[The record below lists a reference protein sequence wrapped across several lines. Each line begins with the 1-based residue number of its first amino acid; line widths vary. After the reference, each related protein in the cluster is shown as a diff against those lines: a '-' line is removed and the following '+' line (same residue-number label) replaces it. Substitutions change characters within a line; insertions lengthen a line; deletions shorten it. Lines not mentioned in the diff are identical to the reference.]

1 MQEAR
6 GFCCRNTRPRKHP
19 MSQADPNPSLSQ
31 ALSRLDQLTN
41 WERKPR
47 GEMRVGLE
55 PMLDL
60 MQRLGNPH
68 LSFRAIHVAGTKGKG
83 SVSALLEAGLLRA
96 GWQVGRYASP
106 HVDRVNERISVL
118 GREVE
123 DDALAQAIMQVLD
136 SYEGAKQAAT
146 AGEDATWFD
155 VITAAAFV
163 VFRDAGLN
171 WVVVEVGLGGR
182 LDSTNVVF
190 GEVAIVINIG
200 LEHTEILGG
209 TREAIAREKVGILK
223 PGATLATTLAAGDA
237 AGRILQQRA
246 DELGCDVLRTDLPED
261 ATIAETNISLVGLV
275 FDHLGRQGEG
285 VQEEGA
291 KARPIGAW
299 LLEPAVIA
307 RAHLPGRMERFDFV
321 LPPALRHGRQTLPLV
336 MDGAHVPFNI
346 EAVLRDITRSPGIGG
361 DCVVIAALASDKDA
375 MGFLEVLSRY
385 VSYAVFS
392 EASGSG
398 RAHAASELEALGTS
412 MGMACEAEPDPHK
425 ALDRAVA
432 AAAARGGW
440 MLVTGSLYLVGA
452 LRGTVI
458 GNAK

>member
-1 MQEAR
+1 MPQS
-6 GFCCRNTRPRKHP
+6 HP
-19 MSQADPNPSLSQ
+19 SHSLSQ

-68 LSFRAIHVAGTKGKG
+68 RNFRAIHVAGTKGKG
-83 SVSALLEAGLLRA
+83 SVSALLEAGLVRA

-118 GREVE
+118 GREVG
-123 DDALAQAIMQVLD
+123 DDTLAGAITQVLD
-136 SYEGAKQAAT
+136 SYESAKRAAT

-171 WVVVEVGLGGR
+171 WIVAEVGLGGR

-190 GEVAIVINIG
+190 GEVAIVTNIG
-200 LEHTEILGG
+200 LEHTEILGV

-223 PGATLATTLAAGDA
+223 PGATLATMLAADDA
-237 AGRILQQRA
+237 AGHVLQQRA
-246 DELGCDVLRTDLPED
+246 DELGCEVLRTDLPED
-261 ATIAETNISLVGLV
+261 ATIADTNIALVGLV
-275 FDHLGRQGEG
+275 FDHLGRQGESAR
-285 VQEEGA
+285 EGSE
-291 KARPIGAW
+291 KDRPIGAW
-299 LLEPAVIA
+299 LLEPAVIEKA
-307 RAHLPGRMERFDFV
+307 RLPGRMERFDFA
-321 LPPALRHGRQTLPLV
+321 LPPASANGRQTLPII

-346 EAVLRDITRSPGIGG
+346 EAVLRDIARSSGVSG
-361 DCVVIAALASDKDA
+361 DCVVIVALASDKDA
-375 MGFLEVLSRY
+375 SGFVKVLSRY
-385 VSYAVFS
+385 AAYSVFT

-398 RAHAASELEALGTS
+398 RARAANELEALGKS
-412 MGMACEAEPDPHK
+412 MGMACEAEPDPHE
-425 ALDRAVA
+425 ALNRAVA
-432 AAAARGGW
+432 KAAERGGW
-440 MLVTGSLYLVGA
+440 ILVTGSLYLVGA
-452 LRGTVI
+452 LRGTVL
-458 GNAK
+458 GNVG

>member
-1 MQEAR
+1 M
-6 GFCCRNTRPRKHP
+6 
-19 MSQADPNPSLSQ
+19 
-31 ALSRLDQLTN
+31 
-41 WERKPR
+41 
-47 GEMRVGLE
+47 
-55 PMLDL
+55 
-60 MQRLGNPH
+60 
-68 LSFRAIHVAGTKGKG
+68 
-83 SVSALLEAGLLRA
+83 
-96 GWQVGRYASP
+96 
-106 HVDRVNERISVL
+106 
-118 GREVE
+118 
-123 DDALAQAIMQVLD
+123 
-136 SYEGAKQAAT
+136 
-146 AGEDATWFD
+146 
-155 VITAAAFV
+155 ITAAAFV

-291 KARPIGAW
+291 KGRPIGAW

-321 LPPALRHGRQTLPLV
+321 LPPALRYGRQTLPLV

-346 EAVLRDITRSPGIGG
+346 EAVLRDITRSLGIGG

>member
-1 MQEAR
+1 
-6 GFCCRNTRPRKHP
+6 
-19 MSQADPNPSLSQ
+19 MSRAHLHPSLSQ

-83 SVSALLEAGLLRA
+83 SVSSLIEAGLLRA

-136 SYEGAKQAAT
+136 SYESAKQAAT

-190 GEVAIVINIG
+190 GEVAVVTNIG

-237 AGRILQQRA
+237 AGRVLQQRA
-246 DELGCDVLRTDLPED
+246 DELGCDVLRTDLAED

-275 FDHLGRQGEG
+275 FDHLGRKGEG
-285 VQEEGA
+285 VQQGDA
-291 KARPIGAW
+291 KGRSIGAW

-307 RAHLPGRMERFDFV
+307 SAHLPGRMERFDFV
-321 LPPALRHGRQTLPLV
+321 LPPALRHGRQTLPMV

-346 EAVLRDITRSPGIGG
+346 EAVLRGITRSPGIGG

-375 MGFLEVLSRY
+375 TGFLKVLSRY
-385 VSYAVFS
+385 VSYAVFT

-398 RAHAASELEALGTS
+398 RAHAASELEALGAA
-412 MGMACEAEPDPHK
+412 MGMTCEAEPDPHK

-432 AAAARGGW
+432 EAAGRGGW
-440 MLVTGSLYLVGA
+440 MLVTGSLYLIGA

-458 GNAK
+458 RNAR

>member
-1 MQEAR
+1 MPQS
-6 GFCCRNTRPRKHP
+6 HP
-19 MSQADPNPSLSQ
+19 SQPLSQ

-68 LSFRAIHVAGTKGKG
+68 QSFRAIHVAGTKGKG

-96 GWQVGRYASP
+96 GWRVGRYGSP
-106 HVDRVNERISVL
+106 HVDRVNERVSVL

-123 DDALAQAIMQVLD
+123 DDVLAKAIMQVLD
-136 SYEGAKQAAT
+136 GYESAKQAET

-163 VFRDAGLN
+163 SFRDAGLN

-190 GEVAIVINIG
+190 GEVAVVTNIG
-200 LEHTEILGG
+200 LEHTEILGT
-209 TREAIAREKVGILK
+209 TREAIAGEKVGILK
-223 PGATLATTLAAGDA
+223 PGATLATTLAVDDIAGKV
-237 AGRILQQRA
+237 LQQRA
-246 DELGCDVLRTDLPED
+246 DELGCEVLRTDLPED
-261 ATIAETNISLVGLV
+261 ATIAETNIALVGLV
-275 FDHLGRQGEG
+275 FDHLGRQGES
-285 VQEEGA
+285 V
-291 KARPIGAW
+291 KAASEKSEPIGAW
-299 LLEPAVIA
+299 LLEPAVIDKA
-307 RAHLPGRMERFDFV
+307 RLPGRMERFDFT
-321 LPPALRHGRQTLPLV
+321 LPSTLQSGRQSLPII

-346 EAVLRDITRSPGIGG
+346 EAVLRDITHSSSVSGN
-361 DCVVIAALASDKDA
+361 CVAVVALASDKDA
-375 MGFLEVLSRY
+375 PGFLNVLSRY
-385 VSYAVFS
+385 VVHAVFT

-398 RAHAASELEALGTS
+398 RAHASTELEALAIS
-412 MGMACEAEPDPHK
+412 MGMACESEPDPQK

-432 AAAARGGW
+432 KASECGGW
-440 MLVTGSLYLVGA
+440 ILVTGSLYLVGA
-452 LRGTVI
+452 LRGTVF
-458 GNAK
+458 GNAQ

>member
-1 MQEAR
+1 
-6 GFCCRNTRPRKHP
+6 
-19 MSQADPNPSLSQ
+19 MSQSHPSQSLSQ

-68 LSFRAIHVAGTKGKG
+68 RSFRAIHVAGTKGKG

-96 GWQVGRYASP
+96 GWRVGRYASP
-106 HVDRVNERISVL
+106 HVDRVNERVSVL
-118 GREVE
+118 GMEVE
-123 DDALAQAIMQVLD
+123 DDALAKAIMQVLD
-136 SYEGAKQAAT
+136 SYESAKQAVT

-190 GEVAIVINIG
+190 GEVAIVTNIG
-200 LEHTEILGG
+200 LEHTEILGT

-223 PGATLATTLAAGDA
+223 PGATLVTTLAAGDA
-237 AGRILQQRA
+237 AGQVLQQRA
-246 DELGCDVLRTDLPED
+246 DELGCEALRTDLPAD
-261 ATIAETNISLVGLV
+261 ATIAETNIALVGLV
-275 FDHLGRQGEG
+275 FDHLGRRGET
-285 VQEEGA
+285 VRDA
-291 KARPIGAW
+291 SARRQPIGAW
-299 LLEPAVIA
+299 LLEPAVVEKA
-307 RAHLPGRMERFDFV
+307 RLPGRMERFDFT
-321 LPPALRHGRQTLPLV
+321 LPPALRNGRQTLPIV

-346 EAVLRDITRSPGIGG
+346 EAVLRDITRSADVGG
-361 DCVVIAALASDKDA
+361 DCVAIVVLASDKDA
-375 MGFLEVLSRY
+375 PGFLEVLSRY
-385 VSYAVFS
+385 VAHAVFT

-398 RAHAASELEALGTS
+398 RAHAAKELEALATS
-412 MGMACEAEPDPHK
+412 MGMACESEPDPQK
-425 ALDRAVA
+425 ALDLGVA
-432 AAAARGGW
+432 KASEGGGW
-440 MLVTGSLYLVGA
+440 ILVTGSLYLVGA
-452 LRGTVI
+452 LRGTVL
-458 GNAK
+458 GSAE

>member
-1 MQEAR
+1 MPTIPQ
-6 GFCCRNTRPRKHP
+6 H
-19 MSQADPNPSLSQ
+19 DSLSQ

-68 LSFRAIHVAGTKGKG
+68 RSFRAIHVAGTKGKG

-96 GWQVGRYASP
+96 GWRVGRYASP

-123 DDALAQAIMQVLD
+123 DDALAKAVMQVLD
-136 SYEGAKQAAT
+136 SYESAKQAET

-190 GEVAIVINIG
+190 GEVAVVTNIG
-200 LEHTEILGG
+200 LEHTEILGI

-223 PGATLATTLAAGDA
+223 PGAMLATTLAAGDA
-237 AGRILQQRA
+237 AGQVLQQRT
-246 DELGCDVLRTDLPED
+246 DELGCGVLRTDLSDD
-261 ATIAETNISLVGLV
+261 ATIAATNIALAGLV
-275 FDHLGRQGEG
+275 FDHLGRQGESAR
-285 VQEEGA
+285 EGSE
-291 KARPIGAW
+291 KGTPIGAW
-299 LLEPAVIA
+299 LLEQAVVDKA
-307 RAHLPGRMERFDFV
+307 RLPGRMERFDFAI
-321 LPPALRHGRQTLPLV
+321 PPGSAEGRQTLPV
-336 MDGAHVPFNI
+336 IMDGAHVPFNI
-346 EAVLRDITRSPGIGG
+346 EAVLRDITRSSAISGE
-361 DCVVIAALASDKDA
+361 CVAIVALASDKDA
-375 MGFLEVLSRY
+375 PGFLDVLSRY
-385 VSYAVFS
+385 VAHAIFT

-398 RAHAASELEALGTS
+398 RAHAANELEALGKS
-412 MGMACEAEPDPHK
+412 MGMACEAEPDPHR
-425 ALDRAVA
+425 ALDLAVA
-432 AAAARGGW
+432 KAAGCGGW
-440 MLVTGSLYLVGA
+440 ILVTGSLYLVGA
-452 LRGTVI
+452 LRGAVL
-458 GNAK
+458 GNAE